1 MSELVIKSIDQIR
14 MIVIMF
20 QIQHGDKS
28 LFEVFGQGGS
38 DVKIKNLKYSEFTTQ
53 YNNLNLL
60 VVWIEFLNPKSELR
74 QFWVKVPFIDDE
86 MMTERININWN
97 KNGQYRDDY
106 TLPLEKFV
114 KLLNFEDNI

>member
-14 MIVIMF
+14 MMVIMF

-38 DVKIKNLKYSEFTTQ
+38 DVKIKNLKYSEDTMQ
-53 YNNLNLL
+53 YNNFNLNF
-60 VVWIEFLNPKSELR
+60 VMIEFLNSKSGLR
-74 QFWVKVPFIDDE
+74 QFWVRVPICVGE
-86 MMTERININWN
+86 ILTKRININRN
-97 KNGQYRDDY
+97 KNGQYRDSY
-106 TLPLEKFV
+106 TLSLENFV